1 MEAYNLDVE
10 RLMRRLFESLNEKDR
25 RRYAAVE
32 ALKLGHG
39 GVEYVAVVMGCD
51 PKTVAQGHA
60 ELAELPEDRAGG
72 RIRKKG
78 VVAEPLSRPRPVPP
92 ELWTVMS
99 AMAAGAGLKSIRL
112 PRSS

>member
-1 MEAYNLDVE
+1 MEAYNMDVE

-39 GVEYVAVVMGCD
+39 GAEYIAAVMGCD
-51 PKTVAQGHA
+51 PKTVAQGQG
-60 ELAELPEDRAGG
+60 ELAQLPEDRAGD

-78 VVAEPLSRPRPVPP
+78 EVAEPLSRSRP
-92 ELWTVMS
+92 LRGTWTVMS
-99 AMAAGAGLKSIRL
+99 AAAAGAGLKSIQ
-112 PRSS
+112 PPKSS